1 MGPLGGSKL
10 LGVAALSTVKFVVAP
25 GVGWGSGLSFM
36 ETLTANVGGA
46 WVSCALTYILA
57 ATLFERAR
65 RKRVAGEKQK
75 RTFTRVNKFIV
86 RIKLSRFGFFLIVGL
101 APTWLSVPF
110 GTLVVT
116 KFYGE
121 RRYAL
126 PSMMLSLFLWSVLL
140 TSIVY
145 GAGGTGD

>member
-1 MGPLGGSKL
+1 MGALGGSKL

-25 GVGWGSGLSFM
+25 GVGWGAGLSFI
-36 ETLTANVGGA
+36 ETLAANVGGA
-46 WVSCALTYILA
+46 WVSCAVTFFLA

-65 RKRVAGEKQK
+65 RKRIAGVKKK
-75 RTFTRVNKFIV
+75 RTFTWVNKFVV
-86 RIKLSRFGFFLIVGL
+86 RTKQSRFGFLLIVGL
-101 APTWLSVPF
+101 APTWLSVPL

-121 RRYAL
+121 RRYTL
-126 PSMMLSLFLWSVLL
+126 PAMMLSLFLWSCLL

-145 GAGGTGD
+145 GAGGGPE

>member
-1 MGPLGGSKL
+1 VGPLGGSKL

-25 GVGWGSGLSFM
+25 GVGWGSGLSFV
-36 ETLTANVGGA
+36 ETLGANIGGA
-46 WVSCALTYILA
+46 WVSAILSYLLA

-65 RKRVAGEKQK
+65 RKRLAKGTKPA
-75 RTFTRVNKFIV
+75 FTRVNKFIV
-86 RIKLSRFGFFLIVGL
+86 RVKQSRFGFLILVGL

-121 RRYAL
+121 RRYTL
-126 PSMMLSLFLWSVLL
+126 PSILLSLFLWSCLL
-140 TSIVY
+140 TGIVY
-145 GAGGTGD
+145 GAGGA

>member
-1 MGPLGGSKL
+1 
-10 LGVAALSTVKFVVAP
+10 VA
-25 GVGWGSGLSFM
+25 
-36 ETLTANVGGA
+36 ANVGGA
-46 WVSCALTYILA
+46 WISCALTYFLA

-65 RKRVAGEKQK
+65 RKRVVNPKQK
-75 RTFTRVNKFIV
+75 PTFTRVNKFIV
-86 RIKLSRFGFFLIVGL
+86 RTKSSRFGFLLMVGL

-121 RRYAL
+121 RRYTL
-126 PSMMLSLFLWSVLL
+126 PSIMLSLFLWSILL

-145 GAGGTGD
+145 GAGGGPD

>member
-25 GVGWGSGLSFM
+25 GVGVVSGLSYL
-36 ETLTANVGGA
+36 ETFAANTGGA
-46 WVSCALTYILA
+46 WLSCVVCYLLA
-57 ATLFERAR
+57 NALFERAR
-65 RKRVAGEKQK
+65 RRRQANGNTKRS
-75 RTFTRVNKFIV
+75 FTRVNKFMV
-86 RIKLSRFGFFLIVGL
+86 RMKRSRFGFAVLIAL

-121 RRYAL
+121 RRYTL
-126 PSMMLSLFLWSVLL
+126 PAMLLSLLLWSALL
-140 TSIVY
+140 NGIVF
-145 GAGGTGD
+145 GVV